1 MARKASPVK
10 VEPIPEVNQQ
20 AYQAEAGALSMLG
33 DIAQGMHEERDL
45 VNQLLGQVQ
54 MADAFSK
61 FSLTVSTSKLAF
73 VKENKLYRA
82 LQGKKTADGQQFSG
96 TWDDFCSLLGRSRQ
110 QIDED
115 IANLRALGEEALE
128 SMSRMGIGYRE
139 LRQWRKLPD

>member
-115 IANLRALGEEALE
+115 IANLRA
-128 SMSRMGIGYRE
+128 
-139 LRQWRKLPD
+139 